1 MAFLEKEKQPKLSS
15 KLQNVV
21 ERSQGDQNGAGIDD
35 IVRLKHKIMQEL
47 TSNADVLRTLHNIH
61 LESKISNWDNPN
73 GDIYRDV
80 NIFDFLKLPS
90 LKDEIFNYIC
100 FEVVTTSSYNDDY
113 IIMNVIFRTVSH
125 VNDMKTDWGIQRH
138 DLLALIIKNEFDWT
152 NVFGKTL
159 IKISDNGK
167 IGEDDFYYREI
178 VYQSTLPNNHNNKLS
193 PRFP

>member
-15 KLQNVV
+15 KLQNVI
-21 ERSQGDQNGAGIDD
+21 ERSQGEQNGAGLDD
-35 IVRLKHKIMQEL
+35 IIRLKHKVMKEL
-47 TSNADVLRTLHNIH
+47 TSNVDVLRTLHNIH

-100 FEVVTTSSYNDDY
+100 FEVVMTNSYNDDY
-113 IIMNVIFRTVSH
+113 IIMNIIFRTVSH
-125 VNDMKTDWGIQRH
+125 VSDMKTDWGIQRH
-138 DLLALIIKNEFDWT
+138 DLLAAILKNDFDWS
-152 NVFGKTL
+152 NALGMTL
-159 IKISDNGK
+159 VKIVDDGK

-178 VYQSTLPNNHNNKLS
+178 VYETMLPNNHYNKLN
-193 PRFP
+193 RYTR